1 MRPYKSLHVLQ
12 YYNGRTTVRPY
23 KSLHVLRYYNGRTTV
38 RPYSGLHVTAS
49 RHIATRLAVLQRTH
63 GRASDRASLQV
74 VTRHGIHTDRYT
86 SLWHLAIV
94 LVAIP
99 ACHIVFDVFRNVVS
113 LSTIPNNA
121 IIIPWLPSELY
132 LMLLCKR

>member
-1 MRPYKSLHVLQ
+1 MRPYKSLLVLR

-23 KSLHVLRYYNGRTTV
+23 KSLLVLRYYNGRTTVRPYKSLLVLRYYNGRTTV

-49 RHIATRLAVLQRTH
+49 I
-63 GRASDRASLQV
+63 SV
-74 VTRHGIHTDRYT
+74 VIRHGIHTDRYT

-99 ACHIVFDVFRNVVS
+99 ACYIVFDVFRNVVS